1 MKMEKV
7 YECLLS
13 VIIPV
18 YNVDKFLRVCIQSI
32 VSDEI
37 CSSGQVEVLIID
49 DGSSD
54 TSGMIAD
61 EFADK
66 YSYIKVIHQHNQGVA
81 AARNVGIR
89 EAKGSWLYFVDS
101 DDWLAEHALTVVCEK
116 CRQHQKADILLFDAY
131 QDTAKGE
138 KNWEHF
144 FQEKHWK
151 EHHII
156 NHLQRGTLYFPAVN
170 FDMEKTKV
178 PLAAPWDK
186 VYHKDFVRCHNLKFR
201 DELCVLDDMVF
212 NMEAFGEAN
221 DIFYLKDKIYH
232 YRYVSESITNSYKAD
247 RIEKD
252 LAVWKYIQNYID
264 YRSKMNCWTAHE
276 KIQFMQTFYCRIIK
290 SFSICCRLQFFNVS
304 NKRNLSEKI
313 KYVKYILKSSPYQ
326 EAFCNVKL
334 KNLEWK
340 LKVMAILGRR
350 NWGMGVF
357 FLHLGERL
365 FRYYKFQIGKSDG
378 N

>member
-1 MKMEKV
+1 MEKV

-18 YNVDKFLRVCIQSI
+18 YNVDKFLKLCIQSI
-32 VSDEI
+32 TSDEI
-37 CSSGQVEVLIID
+37 CLSGQVEVLIID

-54 TSGMIAD
+54 GSGAIAD

-101 DDWLAEHALTVVCEK
+101 DDWLAEHALTVICEK
-116 CRQHQKADILLFDAY
+116 CQLYQETDILLFDAY
-131 QDTAKGE
+131 QNTVKRE
-138 KNWEHF
+138 SNWEHF
-144 FQEKHWK
+144 SQEKHWNDRT
-151 EHHII
+151 II
-156 NHLQRGTLYFPAVN
+156 NHLQRGILYFPAVN
-170 FDMEKTKV
+170 SYVEGTKI

-186 VYHKDFVRCHNLKFR
+186 VYHKDFVICHNLKFR
-201 DELCVLDDMVF
+201 EDLRVLDDMVF

-221 DIFYLKDKIYH
+221 NILYLKDKIYH
-232 YRYVSESITNSYKAD
+232 YRYVNESITNSYKAD
-247 RIEKD
+247 RAAKD
-252 LAVWKYIQNYID
+252 MVVWEYIQKYINT
-264 YRSKMNCWTAHE
+264 RSETNSWTDFE
-276 KIQFMQTFYCRIIK
+276 KYQFMQAFYCRIIK

-313 KYVKYILKSSPYQ
+313 KYVKHVLKSSLYQ
-326 EAFCNVKL
+326 EAFHNVKL

-340 LKVMAILGRR
+340 LKVMAIFGRR
-350 NWGMGVF
+350 NWGIGVF
-357 FLHLGERL
+357 FLYWAENTFL
-365 FRYYKFQIGKSDG
+365 RYRF
-378 N
+378 

>member
-1 MKMEKV
+1 MTSNNIKTIDHVQEI
-7 YECLLS
+7 LLS

-37 CSSGQVEVLIID
+37 CLSGQVEVLLID

-54 TSGMIAD
+54 DSGRIAD
-61 EFADK
+61 EFASK
-66 YSYIKVIHQHNQGVA
+66 YGYIKVIHQHNQGVA

-89 EAKGSWLYFVDS
+89 EAKGKWLYFVDS

-186 VYHKDFVRCHNLKFR
+186 VYHKDFVRCYNLKFR
-201 DELCVLDDMVF
+201 DDLCVLDDMVF

-221 DIFYLKDKIYH
+221 DIIYLKDKIYH
-232 YRYVSESITNSYKAD
+232 YRYVSESITNSYKVD

-264 YRSKMNCWTAHE
+264 YRSKMNYWTDHE
-276 KIQFMQTFYCRIIK
+276 KIQLMQAFYCRIIK
-290 SFSICCRLQFFNVS
+290 SFSICCRLQFFNAS
-304 NKRNLSEKI
+304 NKKNLPEKI
-313 KYVKYILKSSPYQ
+313 KYVKNILKSSPYQ

-340 LKVMAILGRR
+340 LKVMAIVGKRNCGLG
-350 NWGMGVF
+350 VYI
-357 FLHLGERL
+357 LHLAENTFLSDRL
-365 FRYYKFQIGKSDG
+365 
-378 N
+378 